1 VIRFDPLEPTARTK
15 LLQAFDP
22 HFPFQHADIDREL
35 SHLLVRLRAPD
46 IIPRLLTLME
56 TAATQEEAIDAAM
69 TLSSVTEGWTREYRT
84 RLLDWFD
91 KSSRMAGGMSFFG
104 YLVSA
109 RDRFIGALTDAD
121 RQFFAERLAKPF
133 AEQPAQIEVAVRPF
147 VREWKLDEVVELV
160 ENDQSPRNF
169 ENGRKMFSA
178 AGCYNCHRVAG
189 AGSSIGPDLTGLGGR
204 FGILDILR
212 SVIEPDHTISDQYQQ
227 MVFET
232 NGRIIVG
239 RVTNMHGESIHI
251 STNMLDPKSTETIKR
266 ADLDDQYPSEVSVMP
281 SGLLNTLSAEEILD
295 LTAFLR
301 AGGKPDH
308 EFFAAGK
315 Q

>member
-1 VIRFDPLEPTARTK
+1 LEPDTRK
-15 LLQAFDP
+15 RLLEAFDLQ
-22 HFPFQHADIDREL
+22 FPSKHSDVDREL
-35 SHLLVRLRAPD
+35 SHLLVRLRAPN
-46 IIPRLLTLME
+46 IIPRLLALVE
-56 TAATQEEAIDAAM
+56 NAATQEEAIDAAM
-69 TLSSVTEGWTREYRT
+69 TLSSVTEGWTPDMRT

-109 RDRFIGALTDAD
+109 RDRFIAGLPDAD
-121 RQFFAERLAKPF
+121 RAAFAERLSKPF
-133 AEQPAQIEVAVRPF
+133 AEQGAQIEVEVRPF
-147 VREWKLDEVVELV
+147 VREWKLDEVVDLV
-160 ENDQSPRNF
+160 EKDKAVRNF

-189 AGSSIGPDLTGLGGR
+189 AGSSIGPDLTGVGGR
-204 FGILDILR
+204 FGVNDLMR

-232 NGRIIVG
+232 NGRLIVG
-239 RVTNMHGESIHI
+239 RVTNIHADAIHI

-266 ADLDDQYPSEVSVMP
+266 QDLDDQYPSEVSVMP

-301 AGGKPDH
+301 AGANPQHGLFTASGGK
-308 EFFAAGK
+308 
-315 Q
+315 